1 MGDLGNT
8 VLGTYDTGQTNRV
21 SSCLGSGVP
30 ARLAI
35 LGSVGGSAHPCTLPL
50 VWGRLHGS
58 LLTCLRKD
66 VALVWHCVPGLER
79 ETPR

>member
-30 ARLAI
+30 ARW
-35 LGSVGGSAHPCTLPL
+35 TLPL
-50 VWGRLHGS
+50 ERGPKLDSCFVIPQGLPNSLKNHCAQLH
-58 LLTCLRKD
+58 RF
-66 VALVWHCVPGLER
+66 
-79 ETPR
+79 